1 MSGIL
6 IKDLERYLERQG
18 IEGRDAKRSIRR
30 LKKIDRNLRKEFM
43 DCFREGIEPEVSICN
58 ITYQELVSKMG
69 MNMIQAFLYLD
80 WLKREPELALDTL
93 DRVTPMGG
101 MEEFNTAY
109 PLDLSKLKDEI
120 DEAEDEELEEPLEE
134 GEKEDED

>member
-1 MSGIL
+1 MSRIS
-6 IKDLERYLERQG
+6 KEDLKRYLERQG
-18 IEGRDAKRSIRR
+18 ITGRDASRSIKTLR
-30 LKKIDRNLRKEFM
+30 KIDENLKQEFM
-43 DCFREGIEPEVSICN
+43 DCFQKGIEPEVSICN

-101 MEEFNTAY
+101 MEEFNAAY
-109 PLDLSKLKDEI
+109 PLDSSRFEDEVDVEDLEESLEEVEKKDE
-120 DEAEDEELEEPLEE
+120 D
-134 GEKEDED
+134 